1 MRILMSSTRGAGH
14 FGPLRTFARAFARD
28 GHDIR
33 VAIPEEAVD
42 LVERAGLEAWP
53 LPEPDTGVRDAVFAR
68 TRGVSNDE
76 ANAIVVG
83 DLFAGVY
90 ARASLPGVLAAVEA
104 FGPDVIVHES
114 SEYAGP
120 LVAELTRLPA
130 VHVCVGLIALG
141 DATIGWAAEHVDAIR
156 REQGLAPDPRGARL
170 YDRPTLSLMPPALDG
185 PAPALYFRE
194 PHPEPSPL
202 PWPGD
207 ARPLVYLSLGSVAP
221 STDAY
226 PGLYRAAIDSLADLP
241 IRLLVSTGGQ
251 DPAALGSLP
260 DGVRAERWVDE
271 PALGHHLAAM
281 ISHGGAGSIR
291 TALTSG
297 VPLVVMP
304 LFGDQPLNAR
314 AVAAAGAGIAVEDGP
329 GGLAGAV
336 GTVLEDPAYARRADE
351 IAGEVAALPPV
362 HEAIAVLQDQ
372 VARAAA

>member
-1 MRILMSSTRGAGH
+1 MTSTRGAGH

-33 VAIPEEAVD
+33 VAVPEEAVD
-42 LVERAGLEAWP
+42 MVLRAGLEAWP

-68 TRGVSNDE
+68 THGRSNDE

-90 ARASLPGVLAAVEA
+90 ARASLPGVLAAVAELR
-104 FGPDVIVHES
+104 PDVILHES

-120 LVAELTRLPA
+120 LVAERTGIPA

-156 REQGLAPDPRGARL
+156 REQGLASDPRGERL

-185 PAPALYFRE
+185 QTPALYFRE
-194 PHPEPSPL
+194 PHPDPSPH
-202 PWPGD
+202 PWAGG
-207 ARPLVYLSLGSVAP
+207 RPLVYLSLGSVAP
-221 STDAY
+221 ATGAY
-226 PGLYRAAIDSLADLP
+226 PGLYRAAIDALAELP
-241 IRLLVSTGGQ
+241 IRLLVSTGGE
-251 DPAALGSLP
+251 DPASLGPLP

-281 ISHGGAGSIR
+281 VSHGGAGSIR

-336 GTVLEDPAYARRADE
+336 GAVLEDPAFARRAKE
-351 IAGEVAALPPV
+351 IAGEIAALPPV
-362 HEAIAVLQDQ
+362 GEAIEVLRGQ
-372 VARAAA
+372 VARTAAAPAE